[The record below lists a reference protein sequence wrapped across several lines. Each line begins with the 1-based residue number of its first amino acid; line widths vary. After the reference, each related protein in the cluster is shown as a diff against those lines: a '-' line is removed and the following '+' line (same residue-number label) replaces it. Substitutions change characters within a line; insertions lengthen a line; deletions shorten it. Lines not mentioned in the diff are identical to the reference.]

1 MVNNPEAMEVV
12 ETNPEAVEVV
22 KTNPEAV
29 EAVEIA
35 WDREGVTR

>member
-1 MVNNPEAMEVV
+1 MVTNPEAVEVV

-29 EAVEIA
+29 EVVEIA
-35 WDREGVTR
+35 GDGEGVTR